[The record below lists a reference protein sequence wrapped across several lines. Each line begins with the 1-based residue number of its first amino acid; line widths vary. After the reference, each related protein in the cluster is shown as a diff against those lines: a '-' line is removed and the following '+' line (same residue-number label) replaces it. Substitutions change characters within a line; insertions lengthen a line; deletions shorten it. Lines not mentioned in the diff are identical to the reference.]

1 MPYRCLADFLEDL
14 GHAGELV
21 RVDQEVDPA
30 LAMAQMAAQE
40 ANSGGAALLFGAVK
54 GHDVPVLCNL
64 LGNEG
69 RICRALGVA
78 ALAEVADRIARLF
91 DSSASEGWF
100 ERLKGGSQ
108 PAALDSFTPR
118 KVKSA
123 ACQQIVRLGSDIDL
137 GELPLL
143 QIAAAEAGRAITAAV
158 VFSAEPDSHQPVA
171 GRFDLQSLDRTRLA
185 VCWAAHDE
193 HARLLGEYRQRSQKM
208 PLAVVIGGDPAF
220 LLAAAAPLPAG
231 GDVCAV
237 TGLLREK
244 SLDVAACRSVDLDVP
259 AEAEIVLEGFVDPLE
274 PPVMAGPLCG
284 PTGHLTAPRP
294 VPVVQVNAV
303 THRAN
308 PIYAVMVPGQ
318 PPHEAATVARA
329 MQRVFLPL
337 ARLVM
342 PELVDYDLPEFAA
355 ARLWAAV
362 SIRKTYP
369 GQGRRVAHV
378 AWGLPAVRCA
388 KVLVIVDDD
397 VDVHDHGQVLAALTI
412 NVRPGRDLLIE
423 NGPADPFDPAT
434 PAGGLGQKMAF
445 DATRKLPEE

>member
-1 MPYRCLADFLEDL
+1 
-14 GHAGELV
+14 
-21 RVDQEVDPA
+21 
-30 LAMAQMAAQE
+30 
-40 ANSGGAALLFGAVK
+40 
-54 GHDVPVLCNL
+54 
-64 LGNEG
+64 
-69 RICRALGVA
+69 
-78 ALAEVADRIARLF
+78 
-91 DSSASEGWF
+91 
-100 ERLKGGSQ
+100 
-108 PAALDSFTPR
+108 
-118 KVKSA
+118 
-123 ACQQIVRLGSDIDL
+123 
-137 GELPLL
+137 
-143 QIAAAEAGRAITAAV
+143 V

-171 GRFDLQSLDRTRLA
+171 GRFDLQRLDRTRLA

-193 HARLLGEYRQRSQKM
+193 HARLLSEYRQRGQKM

-237 TGLLREK
+237 AGLLREK
-244 SLDVAACRSVDLDVP
+244 SLDVVTCRSVDLDVP

-284 PTGHLTAPRP
+284 PTGHRTEPRP
-294 VPVVQVNAV
+294 APVMQVTTV

-308 PIYAVMVPGQ
+308 PIYAIMAPGR
-318 PPHEAATVARA
+318 PPHEASTVARA

-342 PELVDYDLPEFAA
+342 PELVDYDLPAFAA

-369 GQGRRVAHV
+369 GQGRRAAHM
-378 AWGLPAVRCA
+378 AWGLPAVRSA
-388 KVLVIVDDD
+388 KVLVMVGED
-397 VDVHDHGQVLAALTI
+397 VDVHDHEQVLAALTI

-423 NGPADPFDPAT
+423 SGPADPFDPAT

-445 DATRKLPEE
+445 DATRKLTPE